1 MGSTLPPI
9 CQKCELYNY
18 IATVTMVAIFTVDAL
33 VPWQAEEGQLARCNK
48 FPPPHQET

>member
-1 MGSTLPPI
+1 MGSTLLPI

-33 VPWQAEEGQLARCNK
+33 MLWQAEQASYGYK
-48 FPPPHQET
+48 FPPYQET

>member
-1 MGSTLPPI
+1 MGSTLLPI

-33 VPWQAEEGQLARCNK
+33 VVWQVEEGRAARGNK
-48 FPPPHQET
+48 FPPHQET